1 MLLMRRKSNFLDLKG
16 TEHAHAMAFSRVNEC
31 MKNKRRAALELRRG
45 DKLESRL
52 SLDHLTH
59 VEDNV
64 ISKFL
69 RIWTS
74 EAVVW
79 PPKRPQDAKCDLGF
93 EISDLKSP

>member
-69 RIWTS
+69 RIFIFYLRGCCLASQTAS
-74 EAVVW
+74 
-79 PPKRPQDAKCDLGF
+79 RCQ
-93 EISDLKSP
+93 I